1 VEAHKDISAMR
12 ESKDEILVWLA
23 SPLGDAILSTPA
35 LRAIREHFKS
45 SRITF
50 YARSVVRQFL
60 SPCRFNDR
68 WIEQKSS
75 NPFVI
80 AKELKKRKL
89 AQAILLK
96 NSFASALAVFWA
108 GIPLRVGYAREGRGF
123 LLTDKL
129 EPQKLSDGKF
139 KPISMLDYYL
149 AIASRLGA
157 ETSNRKLELLVD
169 EQNNKSAQDK
179 LPEVFKGNKP
189 VVILVPGGA
198 YGPSKCWPGERFA
211 QTADWLIDSYNA
223 TVVVS
228 VSSHPSE
235 KQIAGEIC
243 SSSRHKLINLAE
255 RPLNPGE
262 LKELFSI
269 AELVISNDTGPRHI
283 ATALGR
289 KVVTLFGPNDPAW
302 TETNY
307 ENEIQIVGNV
317 FCSPCTKPICKRTE
331 HLCMQAIPV
340 EMVCE
345 AAKELLE
352 NKQRKAKVF
361 ARQEIIETSKSFF
374 IDADYK
380 TAFSKLGL
388 TFIDAVFSFSAGKD
402 LSKRNLATYRSRLR
416 FEINNPSTT
425 LFLKRYER
433 APILTQLQNWLWA
446 RQQVSC
452 GFFDL
457 EPANLLSAAGI
468 KTPKIVSYGEQ
479 WGGLFEERSFI
490 ITEKIANAE
499 SLERKL
505 PDCFSGPA
513 TVSNL
518 TLRRNFIAQLAGFIK
533 KFHQSNYRHRDL
545 YLSHIFYSDDGE
557 FYLIDLA
564 RVFKPIVFQQRF
576 RIKDIAQVYY
586 SAPAKHFS
594 NTDRL
599 RFYLNYISHKRL
611 TPKDKDFIHKVV
623 NKARQMARHDKKHG
637 RAAPFAS

>member
-1 VEAHKDISAMR
+1 MGAYKDISAMR

-23 SPLGDAILSTPA
+23 SPLGDAVLSTPA

-50 YARSVVRQFL
+50 YAGSAVRQFL

-68 WIEQKSS
+68 WLEQKSG
-75 NPFVI
+75 NPVAI
-80 AKELKKRKL
+80 AKELRKRKF

-96 NSFASALAVFWA
+96 NSFASALAVFLA
-108 GIPLRVGYAREGRGF
+108 GIPSRVGYAREGRGF
-123 LLTDKL
+123 LLTDRL

-169 EQNNKSAQDK
+169 EQSNESAQDK
-179 LPEVFKGNKP
+179 LPEVFKGNKS

-198 YGPSKCWPGERFA
+198 YGPSKCWLRERFA
-211 QTADWLIDSYNA
+211 QTADWLIDNYNA

-243 SSSRHKLINLAE
+243 SSSRYKLISLAE

-262 LKELFSI
+262 LKALLSI

-289 KVVTLFGPNDPAW
+289 KVVTLFGPNNPAW

-317 FCSPCTKPICKRTE
+317 FCSPCTKPKCKRTE
-331 HLCMQAIPV
+331 HMCMQAITV

-352 NKQRKAKVF
+352 NKPKKAKIL
-361 ARQEIIETSKSFF
+361 AHREIIETSKSFF
-374 IDADYK
+374 IDVDYEA
-380 TAFSKLGL
+380 AFSKLGL
-388 TFIDAVFSFSAGKD
+388 TSVDAVFSFSEGED
-402 LSKRNLATYRSRLR
+402 LSKRNLAPYRSRLR

-433 APILTQLQNWLWA
+433 PPILTQLQNWLWA
-446 RQQVSC
+446 QRRVSC
-452 GFFDL
+452 GLFDL
-457 EPANLLSAAGI
+457 EPANQLSAAQI
-468 KTPKIVSYGEQ
+468 KTPKIICYGEQ
-479 WGGLFEERSFI
+479 RGSIFEKRSFI
-490 ITEKIANAE
+490 ITQRIANAE

-513 TVSNL
+513 TVRNL
-518 TLRRNFIAQLAGFIK
+518 KLRMDFIAQLAAFIK
-533 KFHQSNYRHRDL
+533 KFHQSSYCHRDL
-545 YLSHIFYSDDGE
+545 YLSHIFYSDNGE

-564 RVFKPIVFQQRF
+564 RVFRPIVFGRRF
-576 RIKDIAQVYY
+576 RIKDIAQIHY
-586 SAPAKHFS
+586 SAPARHFS

-599 RFYLNYISHKRL
+599 RFYLNYTGHKKL
-611 TPKDKDFIHKVV
+611 TSKDKDFICKVV
-623 NKARQMARHDKKHG
+623 NKARQMERHDKKHG